1 LKALVPN
8 LKPNA
13 NPVVIR
19 FISRRLWY
27 GLWVFWGV
35 VTVVFFLFNVLPGDP
50 ARMMLGQRADI
61 SSVEAIRKELG
72 LDRPVGLQ
80 YLNYL
85 NDLSPLSLH
94 RHSDV
99 SSLFFLDREKYRA
112 VTLLTVGGTSLVVKP
127 PYLRRSYQSNR
138 PVSAIL
144 AEAFPNT
151 LLLASVSIIFA
162 LAAGV
167 VLGVLVAMR
176 DKPWFSRTALVLSV
190 FGMAL
195 PSFFAAILFAWIFAF
210 LLSDITGLNMTGS
223 LYEVDDFGR
232 GEYIAWKNLV
242 LPALTLGIRPLAI
255 VTELTRSSLKQVMAQ
270 DYIRTARAKGLSM
283 YRVLTRHALKNAMN
297 PVVTAVS
304 GWFASLLAGAVF
316 VEYVFDWKG
325 IGVVIVEALE
335 HYDFPVLMGAVL
347 LVSVMLVL
355 LNIAVDILYGYLDP
369 RVRIT

>member
-1 LKALVPN
+1 M
-8 LKPNA
+8 
-13 NPVVIR
+13 
-19 FISRRLWY
+19 WY

-35 VTVVFFLFNVLPGDP
+35 VTVVFFLFTVLPGDP

-61 SSVEAIRKELG
+61 SSVEAIQKELG
-72 LDRPVGLQ
+72 LDRPIGVQ

-85 NDLSPLSLH
+85 NDLSPISLH
-94 RHSDV
+94 RNADEA
-99 SSLFFLDREKYRA
+99 SLFYLDREKYRA
-112 VTLLTVGGTSLVVKP
+112 VRLLDIGGTSLVLKP

-138 PVSAIL
+138 PVASIL
-144 AEAFPNT
+144 SEAFPNT
-151 LLLASVSIIFA
+151 LLLASVSILFA
-162 LAAGV
+162 LVAGLALGV
-167 VLGVLVAMR
+167 VVAMR
-176 DKPWFSRTALVLSV
+176 DKPWFTRTALVFSV

-195 PSFFAAILFAWIFAF
+195 PSFFAAIVIAWVFAF
-210 LLSDITGLNMTGS
+210 LLSDVTGLQMTGS

-232 GEYIAWKNLV
+232 GEYVEWKNLI

-255 VTELTRSSLKQVMAQ
+255 VTELTRSSLRQVMAQ
-270 DYIRTARAKGLSM
+270 DFIRTARAKGLSLF
-283 YRVLTRHALKNAMN
+283 RVFTRHALKNALN

-304 GWFASLLAGAVF
+304 GWFASLMAGAVF

-355 LNIAVDILYGYLDP
+355 LNMAVDILYGYLDP
-369 RVRIT
+369 RVRIS